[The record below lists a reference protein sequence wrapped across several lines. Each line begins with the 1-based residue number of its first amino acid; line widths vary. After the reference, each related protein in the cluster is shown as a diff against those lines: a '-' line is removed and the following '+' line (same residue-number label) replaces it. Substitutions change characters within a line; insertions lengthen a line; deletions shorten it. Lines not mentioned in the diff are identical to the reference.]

1 MGLMFLAEFL
11 RPSTEGSWWNYPGL
25 ELWKFL
31 NLVVFVAA
39 GSYLIRRPLKD
50 GFLSRREGIRRRFL
64 EGRAQ
69 LDEALSKLAIIE
81 SRLARIESEVGAI
94 KLQSR
99 AEAAAERDRIVRE
112 TEAETKRFW
121 QRAERDVERV
131 AKAARRETQRA
142 AAQDCVRLAEQMLRS
157 GLNAE
162 DDARLIMLGV
172 EELRRS
178 AN

>member
-1 MGLMFLAEFL
+1 MGLIFLADFL
-11 RPSTEGSWWNYPGL
+11 TANTESSWWNYPGL

-31 NLVVFVAA
+31 NLVCFLGV
-39 GSYLIRRPLKD
+39 GGYLIRRPLTD

-64 EGRAQ
+64 EAKEQ
-69 LDEALSKLAIIE
+69 MDETLSKLEIIE
-81 SRLARIESEVGAI
+81 SRLARLDSEVGAI
-94 KLQSR
+94 KLQST

-112 TEAETKRFW
+112 TEAEMKGLW
-121 QRAERDVERV
+121 QRAERDIERV

-142 AAQDCVRLAEQMLRS
+142 AAQDCVRLAEEMLRS

-172 EELRRS
+172 EGLGRS
-178 AN
+178 AC